1 MALMR
6 IFFTTIDT
14 SIKMLEMFEYDFMQR
29 AFIAGII
36 IAVLASISG
45 TFVVL
50 RRYSLIGETLSHSA
64 LLGVAVGLVA
74 EFNPL
79 WSAVLF
85 ALFAAWLIEYLR
97 SAFSLYSDAVL
108 AILLSG
114 SLASAVIIVS
124 LGGAFNNSLFSYL
137 FGSIL
142 AVSSDDIVVIAVFGA
157 ISLFLLLLF
166 SKEFYFI
173 AYDEEVAKTS
183 GIKVDFLNLLL
194 VSIVAIIIAL
204 SIRVVGSLLISAL
217 MIIPTIAAL
226 QFRVGFLKTVLISLC
241 IALLSVFSGMTL
253 SFHFSLPS
261 GATIVLCVLFI
272 FILSL
277 VINRR

>member
-1 MALMR
+1 
-6 IFFTTIDT
+6 
-14 SIKMLEMFEYDFMQR
+14 MLEMFQYDFMQR
-29 AFIAGII
+29 AFLAGVI
-36 IAVLASISG
+36 IAILASISG

-50 RRYSLIGETLSHSA
+50 RRYSLIGETLAHAA

-85 ALFAAWLIEYLR
+85 ALLAAWIIEYLR
-97 SAFSLYSDAVL
+97 SAFALYSDAVL

-114 SLASAVIIVS
+114 SLAAAIIIVS
-124 LGGAFNNSLFSYL
+124 LGGAFNNSLFAYL

-142 AVSSDDIVVIAVFGA
+142 AVSSEDIVVISFFGA
-157 ISLFLLLLF
+157 LSLILLLVF

-183 GIKVDFLNLLL
+183 GIKVDLLNFLL
-194 VSIVAIIIAL
+194 VSVVAIIIAL

-217 MIIPTIAAL
+217 MIVPTIAAL
-226 QFRVGFLKTVLISLC
+226 RFRVGFTKTVLLSLL
-241 IALLSVFSGMTL
+241 IALLSVFLGMTL

-261 GATIVLCVLFI
+261 GATIVLCVVAL

-277 VINRR
+277 MLNKK

>member
-1 MALMR
+1 M
-6 IFFTTIDT
+6 F
-14 SIKMLEMFEYDFMQR
+14 EMFEYEFMQR

-36 IAVLASISG
+36 IAILASISG
-45 TFVVL
+45 TFIVL
-50 RRYSLIGETLSHSA
+50 RRYSLIGETLAHSA
-64 LLGVAVGLVA
+64 LLGVAIGLVA
-74 EFNPL
+74 EYNPL
-79 WSAVLF
+79 WMAVIF
-85 ALFAAWLIEYLR
+85 ALLSAWLIEYLR
-97 SAFSLYSDAVL
+97 STFAIYSDAIL

-114 SLASAVIIVS
+114 SLALAIIIVS

-142 AVSSDDIVVIAVFGA
+142 SVSSEDIVVISVFGV
-157 ISLFLLLLF
+157 ISLVTLLLF

-183 GIKVDFLNLLL
+183 GVKVNLLNFLL
-194 VSIVAIIIAL
+194 VSVVAIIIAL

-226 QFRVGFLKTVLISLC
+226 QFRVGFLKTVIFSLI
-241 IALLSVFSGMTL
+241 IALFSVISGMTL
-253 SFHFSLPS
+253 SFYFSLPS
-261 GATIVLCVLFI
+261 GATIVMCVLFI

-277 VINRR
+277 VINRK